1 MKVCV
6 ISNLYPPYV
15 RGGAEQV
22 VSKTVRALCAEGHE
36 VSVITSTP
44 EKRGVSQEDGVT
56 VYRLHPNNH
65 FFYTDAHKHGVFARL
80 CWHVINIFHRGIAR
94 EVENIL
100 RDTRPDI
107 VHTHNLMGLSFLIP
121 HVIQKLGIRH
131 LHTVHDVQLVEPSG
145 IILKQKEMSW
155 RYHGFP
161 IQIYSALT
169 KWLFSSPDVVISP
182 SQFLLKFYHDR
193 GFFPSS
199 KQVVLRNPLTVDIT
213 ASPKQE
219 KTGPIR
225 FLYLGQ
231 IEYHKGILFLLETF
245 LQTKDLGAELHIVGD
260 GSCFKEVV
268 EKARGDSRVHMYGRM
283 DRKTLPQLFEK
294 IDMTI
299 VPSLCYEN
307 SPTVI
312 FESFAFGVPVLA
324 SNIEGVAELIR
335 EGENGMTFVAGN
347 AESLKEK
354 MQSISKSREHIEFM
368 GSQSSASLNGL
379 SSEEYMNNLL
389 QLYL

>member
-6 ISNLYPPYV
+6 ISNLYPPFV

-22 VSKTVRALCAEGHE
+22 VAKTVQGLKVEGHD
-36 VSVITSTP
+36 VVVITSTP
-44 EKRGVSQEDGVT
+44 EQGSVQEEGGVT
-56 VYRLHPNNH
+56 IYRLHPKNI
-65 FFYTDAHKHGVFARL
+65 FFYTDAHKHGIFSRL
-80 CWHVINIFHRGIAR
+80 LWHLINIFHRGIAS

-100 RDTRPDI
+100 RDTKPEI

-121 HVIQKLGIRH
+121 RVIQKLGLRH

-161 IQIYSALT
+161 IQLYSALT
-169 KWLFSSPDVVISP
+169 KWLFGSPDVVISP

-193 GFFPSS
+193 GFFSAS
-199 KQVVLRNPLTVDIT
+199 KQVVLRNPLTVDINP
-213 ASPKQE
+213 SE
-219 KTGPIR
+219 SRELSGPIC

-231 IEYHKGILFLLETF
+231 IEYHKGVLFLLNTF
-245 LQTKDLGAELHIVGD
+245 LQAKELRAELHIVGD

-268 EKARGDSRVHMYGRM
+268 EKARGDVRVRIYGRM

-335 EGENGMTFVAGN
+335 EGENGMTFEAGN
-347 AESLKEK
+347 SESLQKKMLSLAANKE
-354 MQSISKSREHIEFM
+354 SVEFM
-368 GSQSSASLNGL
+368 SSQSSVSLAGL
-379 SSEEYMNNLL
+379 SSEEYMNNLI